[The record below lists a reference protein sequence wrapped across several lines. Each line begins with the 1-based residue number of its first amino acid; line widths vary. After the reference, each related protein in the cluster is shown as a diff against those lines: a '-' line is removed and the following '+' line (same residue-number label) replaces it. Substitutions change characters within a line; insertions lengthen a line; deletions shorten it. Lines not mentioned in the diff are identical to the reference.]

1 MYIEQIYTGCLS
13 QASYYIES
21 DGEAAI
27 VDPIRDIECYLE
39 LAKERKTR
47 IKYIFET
54 HFHADFVSGHV
65 ELKKKT
71 GAEIIYGPKATASYE
86 IVNAKD
92 GQEFPIGKAAI
103 KTIHTPGHTIESS
116 CYLAID
122 ENDKPVGVFSGDTL
136 FVGEVGRVDLA
147 AKSELSD
154 RTMAGM
160 LYNSLEKIKQL
171 PDDVVVY
178 PGHGAGSACG
188 KNISS
193 ETTSTIGEQKMNNY
207 ALQAMTREAFIDV
220 VVTGIAPPPRY
231 FYTDVLLNHTGY
243 DDEASLAK
251 NLRPVELNEF
261 KKEIQAGALVIDS
274 RKPEDFAKE
283 HMPGA
288 INIGLDGQYAIWAGN
303 LFDNVPFLIVCDEGK
318 EKESIIRLARVGYD
332 KAKGFLK
339 GGLQTWK
346 KEGNKTQ
353 SLESIKAT
361 DFSGRLGKDTTVLD
375 VRNEGEWASG
385 VVKNAITIPL
395 AKLEESLSSLNKN
408 AHYYIYCRSGYRSMI
423 GASILQKHGF
433 NKITNVMGGMNAISQ
448 TKIEL
453 AVPEIV

>member
-1 MYIEQIYTGCLS
+1 MYIQQIYTGCLS

-27 VDPIRDIECYLE
+27 VDPIRDIEGYLE
-39 LAKERKTR
+39 LAQERKTN

-65 ELKKKT
+65 ELMKKT
-71 GAEIIYGPKATASYE
+71 GAKIIYGPKATASYE

-92 GQEFPIGKAAI
+92 GQEFPLGKAAI

-116 CYLAID
+116 CYVAID
-122 ENDKPVGVFSGDTL
+122 ENDRPIGAFTGDTL
-136 FVGEVGRVDLA
+136 FVGDVGRVDLA
-147 AKSELSD
+147 AKSDLSD

-160 LYNSLEKIKQL
+160 LYDSLEKIKKL
-171 PDDVVVY
+171 PDDVIVY

-193 ETTSTIGEQKMNNY
+193 ETTSTIGEQKKNNY
-207 ALQAMTREAFIDV
+207 AMQPMEREAFIDV

-231 FYTDVLLNHTGY
+231 FYTDVELNHTGY

-251 NLRPVELNEF
+251 NVRPVEVNEF
-261 KKEIQAGALVIDS
+261 KKELQNGTLLIDS
-274 RKPEDFAKE
+274 RNPEDYAKE
-283 HMPGA
+283 HIPGA

-303 LFDNVPFLIVCDEGK
+303 LFDNVPFLIVCEEGK
-318 EKESIIRLARVGYD
+318 EKESINRLARVGYD

-339 GGLQTWK
+339 GGVQAWK
-346 KEGNKTQ
+346 NAGNEVK
-353 SLESIKAT
+353 SLESIQAA
-361 DFSGRLGKDTTVLD
+361 DFSGRLNNTSKILD

-385 VVKNAITIPL
+385 VVKNANTIPL
-395 AKLEESLSSLNKN
+395 AKLEESLSLLDKN
-408 AHYYIYCRSGYRSMI
+408 THYYVYCRSGYRSMI

-433 NKITNVMGGMNAISQ
+433 NKITNVIGGMNAISK
-448 TKIEL
+448 TPVAIE
-453 AVPEIV
+453 VPEIA